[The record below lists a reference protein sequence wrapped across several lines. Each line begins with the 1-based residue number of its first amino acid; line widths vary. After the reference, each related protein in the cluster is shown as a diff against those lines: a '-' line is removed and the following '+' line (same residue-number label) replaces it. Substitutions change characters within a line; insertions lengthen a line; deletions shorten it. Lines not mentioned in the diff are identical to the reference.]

1 MISFLNEYNFL
12 KKILLKQN
20 ISNMNERQ
28 QKERDD
34 NEEPKNVN

>member
-1 MISFLNEYNFL
+1 MNIIF
-12 KKILLKQN
+12 KKIHILLKQN
-20 ISNMNERQ
+20 ISKMNERQ